1 MLEDT
6 MDRLR
11 PESDDDFEK
20 LIQLNAREDLWRG
33 IVFTGSEMTLRD
45 DLPDLARRARSHG
58 FDHVRIQTHGMRL
71 AKRDYCRELV
81 DALSLIQISK
91 PQTLRKIS

>member
-1 MLEDT
+1 MGYFNHAHYVEVTMHFRCNLKCEHCMIEDT

-45 DLPDLARRARSHG
+45 DLPDLARRARSH
-58 FDHVRIQTHGMRL
+58 
-71 AKRDYCRELV
+71 
-81 DALSLIQISK
+81 
-91 PQTLRKIS
+91 